1 MRTIALIKGPT
12 DDGNMPNLLA
22 AVSVAGIILAVLMV
36 RLKKASKRERRW
48 MPDIRRIT

>member
-1 MRTIALIKGPT
+1 MRTIVLIKRPT

-22 AVSVAGIILAVLMV
+22 AVSVAGIVLAVLMV

-48 MPDIRRIT
+48 MPDVRRIT